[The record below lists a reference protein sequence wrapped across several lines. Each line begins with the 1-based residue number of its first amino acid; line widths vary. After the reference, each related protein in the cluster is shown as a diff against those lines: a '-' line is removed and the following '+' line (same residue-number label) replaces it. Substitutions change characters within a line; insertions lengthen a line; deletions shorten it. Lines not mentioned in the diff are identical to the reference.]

1 MSPSDTSQVSIA
13 DEDIISDLPRN
24 VIDCILGKMPIREA
38 IRTSVLSKKWR
49 FYYLT
54 IPNLVFDYKF
64 GRELCE
70 FLARKNC
77 GKFSAFE
84 LKYQFNEIVTKSL
97 MLHPGRIEKFEVSIP
112 SSKSTEDPDGSSAV
126 VHGVN
131 KWMLYLSG
139 RSINKLTL
147 ICNNDLNYRHKLP
160 PYFFSCPEL
169 TFLKLKN
176 FVLSPPLEFKGFL
189 NLYRLQL
196 IGVDFANS
204 CFESFLSSCPVLKRL
219 NLHHCSG
226 IQHFNISSTNLK
238 RLFIEADD
246 ELKSISL
253 EKAPNLSEVSVYL
266 KRVVIGPEG
275 NHVSDL
281 VMFVGSLPNV
291 KLLRLDGKCLQLLA
305 EPPVPTMISR
315 SPYSLKILE
324 LKSLNFMDFDQ
335 ISVVVCLLR
344 SAPNL
349 QELSIEASTIKIN
362 QDQVSGYLKLLDCAD
377 FPLRNLH
384 LVKLT
389 KISFCDPELQFMAF
403 LHRSTPLPV
412 TMIIQ
417 SLKQER

>member
-24 VIDCILGKMPIREA
+24 VIDCILGKLPIREA

-54 IPNLVFDYKF
+54 IPHLVFDYKF
-64 GRELCE
+64 GRELCD
-70 FLARKNC
+70 FLAKKNC
-77 GKFSAFE
+77 GKVSESE
-84 LKYQFNEIVTKSL
+84 LKYQYNEIVTKSL

-112 SSKSTEDPDGSSAV
+112 NSKSREVPDGGSVV
-126 VHGVN
+126 VHGVD
-131 KWMLYLSG
+131 KWIQYLSE
-139 RSINKLTL
+139 RSIKKLTL
-147 ICNNDLNYRHKLP
+147 ICNNDLKYRHKLP
-160 PYFFSCPEL
+160 PYFFSCLEL
-169 TFLKLKN
+169 TFLKLQN
-176 FVLSPPLEFKGFL
+176 FVLSPPIEFKRFL
-189 NLYRLQL
+189 NLYQLQL

-204 CFESFLSSCPVLKRL
+204 CFESFLCSCPVLKRL
-219 NLHHCSG
+219 SLHRCSG
-226 IQHFNISSTNLK
+226 IHHFNIRGTNLK
-238 RLFIEADD
+238 SLFIEADD
-246 ELKSISL
+246 KLKSISL

-266 KRVVIGPEG
+266 KRVVIGLEG
-275 NHVSDL
+275 NYVSHL

-349 QELSIEASTIKIN
+349 HELYIEASTLKIN
-362 QDQVSGYLKLLDCAD
+362 QEQVSGYLKLLDCAD

-384 LVKLT
+384 LAKLT
-389 KISFCDPELQFMAF
+389 KISFFDPELQFMVF
-403 LHRSTPLPV
+403 LHRSTPSPL

-417 SLKQER
+417 SLKQES